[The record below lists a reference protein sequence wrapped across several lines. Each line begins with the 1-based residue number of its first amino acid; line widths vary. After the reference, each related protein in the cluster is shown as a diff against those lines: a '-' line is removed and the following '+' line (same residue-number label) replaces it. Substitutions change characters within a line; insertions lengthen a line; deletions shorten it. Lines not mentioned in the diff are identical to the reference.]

1 MKGSLVE
8 TEAQEGTLA
17 AGGART
23 SIPLFGG
30 ENIASIRRRQLPK
43 GAFDAWPEISA
54 RLRNAGRF
62 AFFLDFDGTLVNIRS
77 HPGEV
82 RSSPRVERVLKH
94 LIGHPNC
101 FVAIVSGRRVRDL
114 RRLIR
119 VDGLHYFGLHG
130 AERDGKLVALRK
142 ATKLALGRAKRAARR
157 QLGSLSGV
165 WIEDKGF
172 SFCVHYRSAPA
183 AAIRTAR
190 AGLEKVLR
198 PWADLFYVLNGKRI
212 WEVLPRELP
221 GKASAVQDALAE
233 LPLATPAVYLGDDDT
248 DETAFAVLTNQIT
261 IRVGKT
267 PDTHA
272 RYWLHAP
279 ADVLRFLTRAER
291 ELR

>member
-8 TEAQEGTLA
+8 TEAQEGTVA

-30 ENIASIRRRQLPK
+30 ENIASIRRRRSPK

-54 RLRNAGRF
+54 RLRAADRC

-77 HPGEV
+77 HPGKV
-82 RSSPRVERVLKH
+82 QRSRRVERILKR
-94 LIGHPNC
+94 LVAHPNC

-114 RRLIR
+114 RRLVR
-119 VDGLHYFGLHG
+119 VDGLRYFGLHG
-130 AERDGKLVALRK
+130 AERGGKLVALRK
-142 ATKLALGRAKRAARR
+142 ATKLALGAAKRAAQR
-157 QLGSLSGV
+157 QLGGLSGV

-172 SFCVHYRSAPA
+172 SFCVHYRNAGTTVT
-183 AAIRTAR
+183 RTAA
-190 AGLEKVLR
+190 AGLEKLLR
-198 PWADLFYVLNGKRI
+198 PWAGLFYVLNGKRI

-221 GKASAVQDALAE
+221 GKAAAVQDALAE
-233 LPLATPAVYLGDDDT
+233 LPFGTPAVYLGDDDT
-248 DETAFAVLTNQIT
+248 DETAFAVLTDQIT

-272 RYWLHAP
+272 RYWLPAP
-279 ADVLRFLTRAER
+279 ADVLRFLTRVEK
-291 ELR
+291 ELL